1 MEALFAWYER
11 HGRDFPWRH
20 TDDPWAI
27 LVSEVMSQQ
36 TQIERVAARYNSFLT
51 RFPTPRAM
59 ASAAPADVLT
69 EWSGLGYNRRALN
82 LQAAARVVAESG
94 WPDTTTGLGAL
105 PGVGPYTA
113 AAVACFAFGK
123 QLPAIDTNLK
133 RVLSRWVGR
142 ALTGSELSE
151 QAVAM
156 VPYGQAAQWNSAVMD
171 LGALICKP
179 VPRCDA
185 CPVSNSCVDPTVY
198 IPPPRQAGFDG
209 SLRQTRGAIVK
220 LMIDGRPRTADLVA
234 RTVRHEPDR
243 VETALTA
250 LVREGVLESADS
262 AYVVVG
268 AGAVDPGGYG

>member
-59 ASAAPADVLT
+59 ASAAPADVLA

-94 WPDTTTGLGAL
+94 WPDTATGLGAL

-113 AAVACFAFGK
+113 FRGC
-123 QLPAIDTNLK
+123 LL
-133 RVLSRWVGR
+133 RVWQ
-142 ALTGSELSE
+142 TGTRDRYELEARS
-151 QAVAM
+151 
-156 VPYGQAAQWNSAVMD
+156 
-171 LGALICKP
+171 
-179 VPRCDA
+179 
-185 CPVSNSCVDPTVY
+185 VS
-198 IPPPRQAGFDG
+198 
-209 SLRQTRGAIVK
+209 
-220 LMIDGRPRTADLVA
+220 MGRPG
-234 RTVRHEPDR
+234 PDGIR
-243 VETALTA
+243 
-250 LVREGVLESADS
+250 
-262 AYVVVG
+262 
-268 AGAVDPGGYG
+268 AV